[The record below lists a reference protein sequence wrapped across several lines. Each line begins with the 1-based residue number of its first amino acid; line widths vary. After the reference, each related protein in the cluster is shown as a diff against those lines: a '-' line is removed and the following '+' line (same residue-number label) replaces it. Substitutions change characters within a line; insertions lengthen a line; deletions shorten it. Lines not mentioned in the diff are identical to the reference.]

1 MSLLSCQRPCWFLP
15 SSSKR
20 HGPSHQLKEV
30 LILSLH
36 HQEERWPYAFSA
48 WGWQPGV
55 CFWVHQIQH
64 GQHVRRGSSPPVFS
78 IDAASAWILHDPDD
92 LWMSLPSNYSVIPFY
107 SFSIL
112 FCFVPLHFIQFPT
125 RSMPQAE
132 KDEQMARGLLFF
144 SFTSG
149 FCLSRNETSMRSCLA
164 AGQTAGP
171 APLWRCWI
179 SITFPNQ
186 VVATGPE
193 RAGWCKLVQNRFVS
207 VLISMMSLSGL
218 C

>member
-92 LWMSLPSNYSVIPFY
+92 LWMSLPNNYSVILFLFHSIPFPFCSVSFHSI
-107 SFSIL
+107 SFSSQHGQ
-112 FCFVPLHFIQFPT
+112 CYRQRKMSKRP
-125 RSMPQAE
+125 E
-132 KDEQMARGLLFF
+132 GC
-144 SFTSG
+144 SF
-149 FCLSRNETSMRSCLA
+149 
-164 AGQTAGP
+164 
-171 APLWRCWI
+171 
-179 SITFPNQ
+179 
-186 VVATGPE
+186 
-193 RAGWCKLVQNRFVS
+193 S
-207 VLISMMSLSGL
+207 VLHLDFVFLGMKPQWEAV
-218 C
+218 